1 MKFSI
6 TGVNHKSAPV
16 EVRERLAFDDHALS
30 EALVALKGRP
40 GFCEGMI
47 LSTCNRV
54 EVALTCEENSKA
66 AAVEVDEFLAD
77 TRHVQREWVA
87 PYLYHFEDS
96 DAIRHLFRV
105 AASLDSMVIGEPQ
118 ILGQLKS
125 AYSLAKE
132 HGAVSGFMDALL
144 TRAFSVAKRVRSETE
159 IGANAVSISYA
170 AVELAREIFGSLEG
184 KKIMIVGAGKMSELA
199 ARHLRRSGAGQILV
213 TNRTHERA
221 LEMVELFDG
230 KLVDYTRFLS
240 ALPEVDI
247 VISSSAA
254 PHYIIRR
261 DDMKRVLEARRNRP
275 MFLIDIAVPR
285 NIEPTV
291 NALDNVFLYDI
302 DDLQKVIETNLQG
315 RMDSAKEAEAIVH
328 EEVERMMAR
337 LKAREVAPTIVK
349 LQDELER
356 LRAAEVARMR
366 TKLGAL
372 TPEQEQAIEALT
384 KSMINKIAHG
394 PISEIRRQAS
404 QPDGHYIINAVRK
417 VFRLD

>member
-1 MKFSI
+1 
-6 TGVNHKSAPV
+6 
-16 EVRERLAFDDHALS
+16 
-30 EALVALKGRP
+30 
-40 GFCEGMI
+40 
-47 LSTCNRV
+47 
-54 EVALTCEENSKA
+54 
-66 AAVEVDEFLAD
+66 
-77 TRHVQREWVA
+77 
-87 PYLYHFEDS
+87 
-96 DAIRHLFRV
+96 
-105 AASLDSMVIGEPQ
+105 
-118 ILGQLKS
+118 
-125 AYSLAKE
+125 
-132 HGAVSGFMDALL
+132 
-144 TRAFSVAKRVRSETE
+144 
-159 IGANAVSISYA
+159 
-170 AVELAREIFGSLEG
+170 
-184 KKIMIVGAGKMSELA
+184 
-199 ARHLRRSGAGQILV
+199 
-213 TNRTHERA
+213 
-221 LEMVELFDG
+221 
-230 KLVDYTRFLS
+230 
-240 ALPEVDI
+240 
-247 VISSSAA
+247 
-254 PHYIIRR
+254 
-261 DDMKRVLEARRNRP
+261 MKRVLEARRNRP

>member
-1 MKFSI
+1 
-6 TGVNHKSAPV
+6 
-16 EVRERLAFDDHALS
+16 
-30 EALVALKGRP
+30 
-40 GFCEGMI
+40 
-47 LSTCNRV
+47 
-54 EVALTCEENSKA
+54 
-66 AAVEVDEFLAD
+66 
-77 TRHVQREWVA
+77 
-87 PYLYHFEDS
+87 
-96 DAIRHLFRV
+96 
-105 AASLDSMVIGEPQ
+105 
-118 ILGQLKS
+118 
-125 AYSLAKE
+125 
-132 HGAVSGFMDALL
+132 
-144 TRAFSVAKRVRSETE
+144 
-159 IGANAVSISYA
+159 
-170 AVELAREIFGSLEG
+170 
-184 KKIMIVGAGKMSELA
+184 MIVGAGKMSELA

-213 TNRTHERA
+213 TNRTPERA

-254 PHYIIRR
+254 PHYIILRE
-261 DDMKRVLEARRNRP
+261 DMKKVLEARRNRP

-291 NALDNVFLYDI
+291 NELDNVFLYDI

-366 TKLGAL
+366 TKLGTL
-372 TPEQEQAIEALT
+372 TPEQEQAVEALT
-384 KSMINKIAHG
+384 KSMMNKIAHG
-394 PISEIRRQAS
+394 PISEIRQHAS
-404 QPDGHYIINAVRK
+404 QPDGHHFINAVRK

>member
-1 MKFSI
+1 M
-6 TGVNHKSAPV
+6 
-16 EVRERLAFDDHALS
+16 EVRERLAFDESALS

-54 EVALTCEENSKA
+54 EVALTCEDNSKT
-66 AAVEVDEFLAD
+66 AAVEVDEFLAE
-77 TRHVQREWVA
+77 TRQVRREWVA
-87 PYLYHFEDS
+87 PYLYRFEDS

-144 TRAFSVAKRVRSETE
+144 TRAFSVAKRVRSETD

-213 TNRTHERA
+213 TNRTHQRA

-230 KLVDYTRFLS
+230 QLVDYTRFLA

-254 PHYIIRR
+254 PHYIILR
-261 DDMKRVLEARRNRP
+261 DDMKKVLEARRNKP

-291 NALDNVFLYDI
+291 NELDNVFLYDI

-328 EEVERMMAR
+328 EEVERMVAR

-356 LRAAEVARMR
+356 VRSTEIARMR
-366 TKLGAL
+366 TKLGVL

-394 PISEIRRQAS
+394 PISEIRQHAS
-404 QPDGHYIINAVRK
+404 QPDGHHFINAVRK